1 MLRISGLLCRAS
13 VIRSHDFLDVADPL
27 VVDGPTMKNAIRLG
41 RYYLNHAQAAYSV
54 LPEDAMYRKAKRIL
68 DMLREKGLTEFD
80 RREAMRYC
88 RTFNLFTFPSQYY
101 ALSVTKEYLALSTN
115 EPVLLSRRFK

>member
-1 MLRISGLLCRAS
+1 
-13 VIRSHDFLDVADPL
+13 
-27 VVDGPTMKNAIRLG
+27 MKNAIRLG

-88 RTFNLFTFPSQYY
+88 RTFKTVSEIQ
-101 ALSVTKEYLALSTN
+101 
-115 EPVLLSRRFK
+115 PVLDFLDDYGYIAVKPEPATGVGRPALPKYLVNPLWKAE